1 MDKTLIASEIQFV
14 NLTDHEIRLGD
25 GMLIPRAAKPARV
38 LHGRQH
44 DGSVLFEDSEEVIPI
59 YRFEPS
65 GQIVGLPEPQPGVLY
80 IVSPIVRREL
90 TQRGLDRPDVLSPY
104 AIESRL
110 EKGRSVPCATA
121 LAR

>member
-1 MDKTLIASEIQFV
+1 MDKTLIASEVQFV
-14 NLTDHEIRLGD
+14 NLTDHDIRLGD

-44 DGSVLFEDSEEVIPI
+44 DGSVLLEDSEEVIPI
-59 YRFEPS
+59 YRFDPS